1 MPLRRTLDL
10 TDRQRQELIDY
21 RDHHPKPYVRERCAA
36 LLKIADGQTPHA
48 VARTGLL
55 KPRDPDTVYS
65 WLDWY
70 ERHGL
75 PSVVWFQHGGNS
87 RRLRDGSDPHQAE
100 LTDRLRQAPGEEAR
114 LALAPKP
121 DPPPAL
127 SVRAT
132 PSQAAPAAPP
142 KAAPAPPSRWS
153 LRAIQA
159 TFPWLHDLTLS
170 GVWRVLQRFDLRLRG
185 AQLQH
190 YSPDPEYVAKEAHLL
205 DCLREAAKHP
215 ETVAFVFL
223 DEMGYYRWPEAA
235 TDWAPAAPA
244 PCPIAQRA
252 GPNNKQWRVVGAL
265 NALTGRVD
273 YQENY
278 IVGREQVIRF
288 YGRLDQVYG
297 GVKRLYIAQDNWSI
311 HSHPEV
317 ERAVAGLPRL
327 ERVWLPTYAPWLNPI
342 EKLWRWLRQDQLYVH
357 RLAHDWATL
366 RQRVNGFLDQFAEGS
381 HALLQY
387 VGLSGEG
394 KLAGAVQLV

>member
-21 RDHHPKPYVRERCAA
+21 REHHPKPYVRERCAA
-36 LLKIADGQTPHA
+36 LLKIADGLSPHA

-65 WLDWY
+65 WLDCY

-87 RRLRDGSDPHQAE
+87 RRRLDGSDPHQAE
-100 LTDRLRQAPGEEAR
+100 LSDRLRQAPGEEAR

-121 DPPPAL
+121 DPPPVV
-127 SVRAT
+127 SVTAT
-132 PSQAAPAAPP
+132 TSETTPPPAVPP
-142 KAAPAPPSRWS
+142 PPSRWS

-159 TFPWLHDLTLS
+159 TFPWLRDLTLS
-170 GVWRVLQRFDLRLRG
+170 GVWRLLQRSGLRLRG
-185 AQLQH
+185 ARLQH
-190 YSPDPEYVAKEAHLL
+190 YSPDPEYGAKEAHLL
-205 DCLREAAKHP
+205 SCLREAAKHP
-215 ETVAFVFL
+215 ETVGFVFL
-223 DEMGYYRWPEAA
+223 DEMGYYCWPDAT
-235 TDWAPAAPA
+235 TDWAPMAPA
-244 PCPIAQRA
+244 PCPVAQRA
-252 GPNNKQWRVVGAL
+252 GPNNKQWRVVGTL

-278 IVGREQVIRF
+278 IVGREQLIRF
-288 YGRLDQVYG
+288 YGRLDKVYA
-297 GVKRLYIAQDNWSI
+297 GVKRLYVAQDNWSI

-317 ERAVAGLPRL
+317 EVALAGLPRL
-327 ERVWLPTYAPWLNPI
+327 EVVWLPTYAPWLNPI

-357 RLAHDWATL
+357 RLAHDWTRL
-366 RQRVNGFLDQFAEGS
+366 RQHANGFLDQFGSGS

-387 VGLSGEG
+387 VGLCGEG
-394 KLAGAVQLV
+394 KLAGALKLS